1 MKISWSWMAEYLDTS
16 GLTAERAGELLTQAG
31 LEVEGVERVGDG
43 LAPVVVGEILSL
55 APHPEAD
62 RLVLA
67 QVRFDGEPVQI
78 VCGARNM
85 KAGDR
90 VPVIPAG
97 ERLPDGTKIKRG
109 KIRGELSNGMMCS
122 ERELGLGEGH
132 EGLMILPGDAPVG
145 ASLAEYM
152 ALRDEVLDLSVTPN
166 RGDALSYLGVAR
178 ELAALAGAS
187 RRFPGAL
194 GGHDPLQTSEPP
206 ASGEV
211 VVEVGESAGGCPRY
225 AAAVVHGLRV
235 APSPAWLVRRLEAI
249 GQRPVNNLVDVTN
262 YVMFET
268 GQPLHVFDLER
279 LAVGPG
285 GKRHI
290 VVRRAHPGETLES
303 LDHVVRTLE
312 PGDVVITD
320 GQRPVALAGVMGGV
334 DTEVSDGTTSVL
346 VECAHF
352 DPQAVRKTSRRL
364 GLKSESSYRFERTV
378 DPNGVATVLRRC
390 VELILATQPEGS
402 APRVAS
408 GSVDEYP
415 EAIAPRPLTLRIS
428 RTNAVLGV
436 SLGGEEIARLL
447 RAIDLPVEETGGD
460 DLRVTAPTFR
470 PDLEREI
477 DLIEEVGRLYGFD
490 RIPARL
496 PLGRPGERHV
506 ERAGEGGATGPALPQ
521 PIVTR
526 ESLERVR
533 SVRAL
538 LASEGLSE
546 AVNYSFVGAET
557 LAALRFGASDVRSRP
572 VPIANPL
579 SAAWSVLRT
588 SLLGGLLTNLGSNL
602 ARQVD
607 SAALFEVGPVFWA
620 DDAGQ
625 TLTGVSE
632 HVELGVV
639 AHGPRPTAWDA
650 TPSAWGARDMVA
662 LVRALGALLR
672 AELALANHDGAVP
685 YLHPG
690 AGVVVSAGGRE
701 VGVAGE
707 LHPEIARELGAEGAV
722 GVVSLDLEALLAA
735 PGRERRY
742 QGLSRFPAS
751 RRDLAF
757 LVPAALPYAEI
768 EAAIGGFRNELV
780 ESVTLASVYA
790 GDPIPAGK
798 KSVAISVTYR
808 SDSASLTDK
817 KIDAVHARLS
827 GHLLQ
832 ALNAEA
838 R

>member
-16 GLTAERAGELLTQAG
+16 GLSAVRAGELLTQAG
-31 LEVEGVERVGDG
+31 LEVEGVERIGDG

-97 ERLPDGTKIKRG
+97 EKLPDGTKIKRG

-132 EGLMILPGDAPVG
+132 EGLMILPEDAPVG

-178 ELAALAGAS
+178 ELAALSGAS

-194 GGHDPLQTSEPP
+194 GGHDPLQTQERP
-206 ASGEV
+206 ASDEV
-211 VVEVGESAGGCPRY
+211 AVAVGESEGGCPRY
-225 AAAVVHGLRV
+225 AAAVIHDLRV
-235 APSPAWLVRRLEAI
+235 APSPAWLARRLEAI

-268 GQPLHVFDLER
+268 GQPLHVFDLDA
-279 LAVGPG
+279 LAVGAD
-285 GKRHI
+285 GKHHI
-290 VVRRAHPGETLES
+290 VVRRARAGETLES

-312 PGDVVITD
+312 ASDVVITD
-320 GQRPVALAGVMGGV
+320 GQRPIALAGVMGGL
-334 DTEVSDGTTSVL
+334 DSEVSAATTSVL
-346 VECAHF
+346 IECAHF

-402 APRVAS
+402 APRVAA
-408 GSVDEYP
+408 GAVDEYP
-415 EAIAPRPLTLRIS
+415 AELTARDLTLRIS

-436 SLGGEEIARLL
+436 SIEGGEIARLL
-447 RAIDLPVEETGGD
+447 RAIDLPVEETGAD
-460 DLRVTAPTFR
+460 ALRVTAPTFR
-470 PDLEREI
+470 PDLEREV

-496 PLGRPGERHV
+496 PLGRPGERHA
-506 ERAGEGGATGPALPQ
+506 ERCGDGDAQGPVLPQ

-546 AVNYSFVGAET
+546 AVNYSFVGREA
-557 LAALRFGASDVRSRP
+557 LHALRFAEGDVRARP
-572 VPIANPL
+572 IPIANPL

-588 SLLGGLLTNLGSNL
+588 SLLGGLLGNLGSNL
-602 ARQVD
+602 ARQAESV
-607 SAALFEVGPVFWA
+607 ALFEAGPVFWQ
-620 DDAGQ
+620 DDAGR

-632 HVELGVV
+632 HLELGVV
-639 AHGPRPTAWDA
+639 AHGPRPTPWDGA
-650 TPSAWGARDMVA
+650 PSVWGARDMVA
-662 LVRALGALLR
+662 LVRAIGGLLR
-672 AELALANHDGAVP
+672 VDLTLVNHEGAVS

-690 AGVVVSAGGRE
+690 AGVIVSAAGRE
-701 VGVAGE
+701 IGVAGE
-707 LHPEIARELGAEGAV
+707 LHPEIAHEVGAEGAV
-722 GVVSLDLEALLAA
+722 GVVSLDLEALFAA
-735 PGRERRY
+735 PAQERRY
-742 QGLSRFPAS
+742 RTLSRFPAS
-751 RRDLAF
+751 RRDFAF
-757 LVPAALPYAEI
+757 LVAAAMPYAEI
-768 EAAIGGFRNELV
+768 EAAIGAFRNELV
-780 ESVTLASVYA
+780 ESVALASVYS
-790 GDPIPAGK
+790 GEPIPAGK

-817 KIDAVHARLS
+817 KIDAVHARL
-827 GHLLQ
+827 GAHLMQ